1 MKIDLHSAIFA
12 NESHEYM
19 FVVLYLPF
27 FRTTNEGEAIIK
39 NGAVIYLEFL
49 EPQRNSWT
57 FKTFALNNSPYRK
70 VFLQYVWL
78 PLACYC

>member
-27 FRTTNEGEAIIK
+27 FHTTNEGEAIIK

-49 EPQRNSWT
+49 ECRRNT
-57 FKTFALNNSPYRK
+57 GLLKL
-70 VFLQYVWL
+70 LL
-78 PLACYC
+78 